1 MTQQRTDYRQ
11 VKTFRDTY
19 KSLEGVYDMFP
30 KLCGLS
36 GTEYWALAMIEEGI
50 STQYGICHHLSI
62 SRQTIN
68 SAFRKLKKRGMI
80 HLETMDENLRV
91 KQVTLT
97 EAGEN
102 FVEKEVRNMR
112 KLEEDVWNAMTEEEK
127 EQLTRLLFKYKTLLS
142 EAIQHYKKEKNSSED
157 LQSQL

>member
-62 SRQTIN
+62 SRQTVN

-80 HLETMDENLRV
+80 HLETMDENLKPVRFV
-91 KQVTLT
+91 KGRTLFLP
-97 EAGEN
+97 AGLGRCL
-102 FVEKEVRNMR
+102 VVGDATVLKIRC
-112 KLEEDVWNAMTEEEK
+112 
-127 EQLTRLLFKYKTLLS
+127 
-142 EAIQHYKKEKNSSED
+142 
-157 LQSQL
+157 